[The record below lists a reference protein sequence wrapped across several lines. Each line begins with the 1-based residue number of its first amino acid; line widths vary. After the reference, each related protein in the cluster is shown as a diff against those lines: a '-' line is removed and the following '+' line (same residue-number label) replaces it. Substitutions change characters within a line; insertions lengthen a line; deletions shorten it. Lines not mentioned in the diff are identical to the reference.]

1 MMNPHVLQ
9 RSDAG
14 GRRRFLTTR
23 WSLVISAA
31 NSATPNQALTELCEA
46 YWYPA
51 YAYLRRANYPADKA
65 EDLTQ
70 AFFTRMIEKQFLRD
84 ANQERGRFRSFLLA
98 SLRHFA
104 LNEYDRERAQRRG
117 GHVAHV
123 ALDFED
129 GERRYL
135 REPAD
140 DLTPDLLYERRW
152 VNDVLRRT
160 LSRLAEE
167 WRKAGRERMFN
178 SLKPRL
184 VGDEPRSYQSLAYEL
199 CVSEGSLRV
208 AVHRLRQ
215 EFGAMLR
222 EIIAETVERDEDI
235 DDELRFLLSVLERR
249 P

>member
-1 MMNPHVLQ
+1 MNPHAQ
-9 RSDAG
+9 PPSGPGA
-14 GRRRFLTTR
+14 RRRFLTTR
-23 WSLVISAA
+23 WSLVIAA
-31 NSATPNQALTELCEA
+31 AESATPNQALTELCEA

-70 AFFTRMIEKQFLRD
+70 AFFARMIEKQVLRD

-104 LNEYDRERAQRRG
+104 LNEYDRERAQKRG
-117 GHVAHV
+117 GHVSHV

-140 DLTPDLLYERRW
+140 DLTPEHLYERRW

-160 LSRLAEE
+160 LLRLADE
-167 WRKAGRERMFN
+167 WRLAGREKMFN

-199 CVSEGSLRV
+199 GVSEGSLRV
-208 AVHRLRQ
+208 EVHRLRQ
-215 EFGAMLR
+215 EFGTALR
-222 EIIAETVERDEDI
+222 ETIAETVERDEDV
-235 DDELRFLLSVLERR
+235 DDELRFLLAVLERR